1 VTFRHLEAFVAV
13 ARQGGFT
20 RAADKLCLTQ
30 PTVSGQIKELEETLG
45 VSLFQ
50 RLPRAVVLTE
60 AGELLLPRAL
70 GLLGSREEL
79 LERAAA
85 YRGLLWGQLTVY
97 ASTIPGEYLLPSLL
111 AGFKGAHPGIR
122 ITLRIHDS
130 ETVLGQ
136 VRRGEAALGVVG
148 KPGDNGGLRFHPLWR
163 DRIALY
169 TGGGEDT
176 PPQLQVR
183 DLCRVP
189 LVLREEGSG
198 TRRAVEVALQPL
210 GISLGE
216 CAVVAEFGS
225 TTAVKQ
231 AVAAGLGAGFLSD
244 ASVAAEL
251 AAGSLR
257 RVEVVGFAAIP
268 RRFFAVWDPQREA
281 SPAAARFREALL
293 AAAGEP

>member
-1 VTFRHLEAFVAV
+1 MTFRHLEAFVQV

-20 RAADKLCLTQ
+20 RAADELCLTQ
-30 PTVSGQIKELEETLG
+30 PTVSGQIKELEQQLG

-70 GLLGSREEL
+70 ELLGSREEL

-85 YRGLLWGQLTVY
+85 YRGLLWGQLTVH
-97 ASTIPGEYLLPSLL
+97 ASTIPGEYLLPPLL
-111 AGFKGAHPGIR
+111 AGFKEGHPGIR

-130 ETVLGQ
+130 EAVLGQ

-148 KPGDNGGLRFHPLWR
+148 KPSDNGGLQFHPLWR

-169 TGGGEDT
+169 TGGGGGI
-176 PPQLQVR
+176 PPRLQVR

-198 TRRAVEVALQPL
+198 TRRAVEGALQPL
-210 GISLGE
+210 GVSLGAG
-216 CAVVAEFGS
+216 AVVAEFGS

-244 ASVAAEL
+244 VSVAAEL
-251 AAGSLR
+251 AAGTLR
-257 RVEVVGFAAIP
+257 RVEVAGFEAIP
-268 RRFFAVWDPQREA
+268 RRFFAVWDPQREP